1 MLLTFLF
8 IAAFGV
14 LLALV
19 ALMGLFL
26 GASGADLEALLHILL
41 LGVVPTLVVVFGVL
55 RDLSQEPGSDGVL
68 GRIWR
73 RLPRWVVVAFALASS
88 LIFLAELAVF
98 MVQHM
103 SGLQPTWDYYVPI
116 LTGTFYGLAFCV
128 LFTKVAP
135 IPYAN

>member
-1 MLLTFLF
+1 MIVVFLF

-26 GASGADLEALLHILL
+26 GASGGDMEQLMYILL
-41 LGVVPTLVVVFGVL
+41 LGVVPTLGVVAMVL
-55 RDLSQEPGSDGVL
+55 RDLLREPGGESVIS
-68 GRIWR
+68 RIWH
-73 RLPRWVVVAFALASS
+73 RLPRWVVVAFALILS

-98 MVQHM
+98 MVQYM
-103 SGLQPTWDYYVPI
+103 SGLQPTWDYYIPI
-116 LTGTFYGLAFCV
+116 LTGGFYGVAFCV

-135 IPYAN
+135 QLNSN